1 MSISNRNGSDIL
13 PLEVNGGGG
22 HDGVE
27 EEEVHPSI
35 LTIRNV
41 YYWLILLWT

>member
-1 MSISNRNGSDIL
+1 MIMINRNGSDIL

-22 HDGVE
+22 HDG

-41 YYWLILLWT
+41 YY